1 MSGGLCVLC
10 GEILSFDVYT
20 GMQKPTPSSGLVLG
34 RKRARNAIVSWRLRM
49 DYLLTDEQKMAKDMA
64 AKFADNELKPIADR
78 LDREHTHSPE
88 VLKAMGE
95 MGIMGVA
102 VPVEYGG
109 GGMDYV
115 SYALIVTQISRG
127 CGGTGTIVAAHNS
140 LYCYP
145 LLKFGTEEQKQKYLV
160 PAASGESVGCY
171 ALTEADAGSDPASM
185 RTTARLDGDHWVIN
199 GEKKFITSGNIAD
212 YCVFAASTD
221 RSKGYKGIS
230 QFVCDVRETPGFK
243 VGRVEE
249 KLGINASGT
258 AELIFE
264 DARIPKE
271 NILGEPG
278 AGLRQMLETLD
289 SGRISIAS
297 QALGIGRAVLEEA
310 LDYAKVRTQ
319 FGKPIA
325 EFQAIQWKLA
335 EMATQLEAA
344 ELLIWRA
351 AWLEDHGMPFEKEA
365 AMAKMY
371 ASDAAMSAAIE
382 GVQILG
388 GYGYCKD
395 YPMERHMRDA
405 KITQIYEGTNE
416 IQRLVIARNLLG
428 KRK

>member
-1 MSGGLCVLC
+1 
-10 GEILSFDVYT
+10 
-20 GMQKPTPSSGLVLG
+20 
-34 RKRARNAIVSWRLRM
+34 M
-49 DYLLTDEQKMAKDMA
+49 DYLLTDEQKMARDFA
-64 AKFADNELKPIADR
+64 RKFADNELKPIADR

-88 VLKAMGE
+88 VLEALAE

-102 VPVEYGG
+102 VPSEYGG

-115 SYALIVTQISRG
+115 SYALIVAEISRG

-145 LLKFGTEEQKQKYLV
+145 VLKFGTEEQRKKYLT
-160 PAASGESVGCY
+160 PCASGKSVGCY
-171 ALTEADAGSDPASM
+171 ALTEADAGSDPAAM
-185 RTTARLDGDHWVIN
+185 RTTAVLDGDSWVVT

-212 YCVFAASTD
+212 YCVFAATTD
-221 RSKGYKGIS
+221 KSKGYKGIS
-230 QFVCDVRETPGFK
+230 QFVCDLRETKGFK
-243 VGRVEE
+243 VGRIEE
-249 KLGINASGT
+249 KMGINASGT
-258 AELIFE
+258 SELIFDE
-264 DARIPKE
+264 ARVPKE

-289 SGRISIAS
+289 SGRISIAA

-310 LDYAKVRTQ
+310 LDYVKVRSQ
-319 FGKPIA
+319 FGKPIS

-335 EMATQLEAA
+335 DIATHLDAA

-351 AWLEDHGMPFEKEA
+351 AVLEDRGIPFEKEA

-371 ASDAAMSAAIE
+371 ASDSAMQAAVE

-388 GYGYCKD
+388 GYGYCRE